1 LHPPRAWVKVSY
13 GCQPNW
19 PAPAEPDPP
28 AGIRRAAWAGA
39 VRGTGLVNRGGPL
52 QGVAVRWWPSART
65 RNLYFGHLLSSFVTF
80 SHLVTVAAV
89 YDRRKWVETVK
100 KRSSSGCSIDDLCKM
115 SRSLVKKIWRVAAE
129 LTRLKSFFGRDGAL
143 RRPLTGASGFF
154 AGQLPA
160 GHPEATVLNQ
170 SVRRCRWH
178 RLRWGE
184 NGPEPTST
192 LRSCLGR
199 AVTANVQG
207 LPARKAWPSR
217 SDFTLPKNN
226 YSG

>member
-1 LHPPRAWVKVSY
+1 VPGLKSLVFVNPTGIRLLNRTRPP
-13 GCQPNW
+13 GLF
-19 PAPAEPDPP
+19 PA
-28 AGIRRAAWAGA
+28 RRAARAGPI
-39 VRGTGLVNRGGPL
+39 RGNGLVNRGGPL

-100 KRSSSGCSIDDLCKM
+100 KRSSFGCSINDLCKM
-115 SRSLVKKIWRVAAE
+115 SKSLVKKIWRVAAE
-129 LTRLKSFFGRDGAL
+129 LTRLKSFFGGDGAL

-170 SVRRCRWH
+170 SARHCRWH

-184 NGPEPTST
+184 RAGTDLNPEE
-192 LRSCLGR
+192 LLGARGYGECARIARSEGQAIPERLY
-199 AVTANVQG
+199 
-207 LPARKAWPSR
+207 P
-217 SDFTLPKNN
+217 PKK
-226 YSG
+226 